1 MLLTRTMEEQQV
13 KPSIFRSTW
22 FNILLLAAGLI
33 LLGSGIY
40 TIYTATTSSLPTG
53 YKDSL
58 LAVGN
63 SSTNLGNLFGTDLQK
78 AFSGLDTKEKT
89 SQWAAAA
96 KIIGNGLTVVSRIS
110 SELASFKTKIAT
122 FKSLS
127 GQIGDS
133 NTKEKSLNLASLLGQ
148 LTTHLEKMIALE
160 NQTLKPIKKYYEAL
174 GAGKTAVLPSNIS
187 ANTAKLNVES
197 SAVSKLGSQ
206 IVNAINDLFTLL
218 GISQNK

>member
-1 MLLTRTMEEQQV
+1 MEEQQV
-13 KPSIFRSTW
+13 KPSIFRATW
-22 FNILLLAAGLI
+22 FNVLLLAAGLI

-78 AFSGLDTKEKT
+78 AFSGLDAKEKA

-110 SELASFKTKIAT
+110 SELASFKTKVAS

-127 GQIGDS
+127 EQIKDS
-133 NTKEKSLNLASLLGQ
+133 NTKEKSLNLANLLGD
-148 LTTHLEKMIALE
+148 LTTHLEEIVSLE
-160 NQTLKPIKKYYEAL
+160 NQNLKPAKKYYEAL
-174 GAGKTAVLPSNIS
+174 AAGKNYTLPSNLT
-187 ANTAKLNVES
+187 ANTAKLNVEA

-206 IVNAINDLFTLL
+206 VVSAINDLFTLL